1 MKSLQIFF
9 TSKES
14 KMFFKYIDI
23 DKTKTKQ
30 YSDLYYM
37 NREKLIPS
45 DLVNN
50 ESIVICCGMRG
61 DLCERGQSDI
71 IELSAKAKYVI
82 VVEPYD
88 INVKKI
94 KKYLENNQIKN
105 VSIINKAIWNNK
117 TELEIHVNP
126 KTGDNKITSLK
137 ETSVEKFKTTTI
149 NRVAKDLEKVDL
161 IHLTINGSELNA
173 IHGARRIIKKHSP
186 DISIAFLGK
195 NKEMFISRMEAIKT
209 LEKAGYYIG
218 FRLVKDL
225 RKDKD
230 IRNEKIENWNVE
242 DCYGFAIATKDKE
255 KLISLGFEER

>member
-1 MKSLQIFF
+1 MN
-9 TSKES
+9 SKPKENE
-14 KMFFKYIDI
+14 MFFKYIDT
-23 DKTKTKQ
+23 DKTKIKQ

-71 IELSAKAKYVI
+71 IELSAKAKHVI
-82 VVEPYD
+82 VVEPHD
-88 INVKKI
+88 LNVKKI
-94 KKYLENNQIKN
+94 KKYLESNQIKN
-105 VSIINKAIWNNK
+105 VSMINKAIWNNK

-126 KTGDNKITSLK
+126 KIGDNKVKKI
-137 ETSVEKFKTTTI
+137 KTTTI

-195 NKEMFISRMEAIKT
+195 NKEMFTSRIEAIKT

-255 KLISLGFEER
+255 KLISLGFE